1 MKLLA
6 CMMCNDVQAL
16 DVNTRVC
23 ACGKSQ
29 GKYINDAKVEVS
41 GPCRVLGIRNTN
53 FLTAMMMPGS
63 HDFGIFTIDD
73 NSPSI
78 KRK

>member
-6 CMMCNDVQAL
+6 CKACNDVQAFET
-16 DVNTRVC
+16 NTRTC

-29 GKYINDAKVEVS
+29 GRYIDSSQVEIS
-41 GPCRVLGIRNTN
+41 GPCKVLGIRNSK
-53 FLTAMMMPGS
+53 FQVAMMLPGS
-63 HDFGIFTIDD
+63 HDFGIFTIDED
-73 NSPSI
+73 SPVV